1 MKKRIITAG
10 ILSFVMTVTA
20 VFPTAVFAGEPQND
34 LTYAEMFKSLY
45 DDVITNGRTNGY
57 FSAPKNNYSFALP
70 YHAIEEFC
78 VDDVDYGHETT
89 SNDAAYLVQVAALHD
104 VLVKQGRISGSADNI
119 VKSWGTLEEMIP
131 CSANYAY
138 GSDKIKGILWK
149 PEEQKSDSY
158 PDGENPDDYPIPTTA
173 FGSYGKN
180 PLYNI
185 LKTAYSS
192 DGGYYITHRLI
203 DTDDWYGFGEGS
215 SAYINLFQRGVNES
229 CYETVPQP
237 CLEEF
242 KYGNETCGIRGIII
256 GNSVA
261 PQYIFNNDPSA
272 DFRAIQAI
280 HLANRWSIDTG
291 ARSAL
296 AGKMGDQLRN
306 VMFDRFYKQIGC
318 QNLSSASE
326 SKAKSQH
333 YLISGETQ
341 LYGPL
346 NEWVWGSQTSGLDI
360 HQADQNPLAAYALLT
375 DSNMSDAMKASMA
388 ADDYK
393 ESLKRQIELYLWLQS
408 REGPIAGGCTNS
420 YKGKYE
426 KYNSSDPTFYDMVYV
441 EHPNHKDPGSN
452 QSISSQAQTVQR
464 LAELYYY
471 IKTTEDKSGIHPG
484 YMSLE
489 EALDTLLGRWFDWI
503 EANTHFD
510 WEAPD
515 GTSYTYCI
523 PTEIN
528 WTGQP
533 DTWSGYYYPNG
544 NQNLH
549 ASIADYGQDVGSVSA
564 ICNALTYYAAAKGVN
579 VYASVS
585 DQNTTT
591 EAKGLRLANK
601 LLRCQWAEGRDEVG
615 ISVKEHNSELSR
627 VFDQEVYIPENYSGE
642 MPDGSAL
649 KSGATFSSIRK
660 KYNNVQGWKDA
671 LAYYMGIGSDNN
683 HDGVININDYEYKM
697 HKFKDESDAVMA
709 YGTMALLYPEATS
722 SPRPFNVDFVTE
734 PYYPDPATQTVNG
747 GETASIPIIPDDC
760 AGKHIVGWHAD
771 DDLSNLFDFK
781 TPITRDTMFCAVWQD
796 INNTIVSSSDKTFI
810 TYYGDDINLTMN
822 GIVNGS
828 VACKVTLD
836 GVNIPCKQSRTT
848 FTVAAKA
855 IPAGETAEVE
865 YTVTSGART
874 NVYKYNVKSVYKCGD
889 IDGSGTV
896 DNNDAELYLHILSG
910 KFDFTEDQ
918 LRCADVNYDG
928 KWDILDPIAII
939 K

>member
-1 MKKRIITAG
+1 
-10 ILSFVMTVTA
+10 MTVTA
-20 VFPTAVFAGEPQND
+20 VLPTAVFAAEPQND

-78 VDDVDYGHETT
+78 VVDVDYGHETT

-119 VKSWGTLEEMIP
+119 VKSWKTLEEMIP

-158 PDGENPDDYPIPTTA
+158 PDGENPNDYPIPTTA

-185 LKTAYSS
+185 LKSAYGGDS
-192 DGGYYITHRLI
+192 GYYITHRLI

-280 HLANRWSIDTG
+280 HFANRWNIDTG
-291 ARSAL
+291 TRSAL

-318 QNLSSASE
+318 QSLNSASE

-375 DSNMSDAMKASMA
+375 DSNMSDAMQASMA

-408 REGPIAGGCTNS
+408 CEGPIAGGCTNS
-420 YKGKYE
+420 YKGKYGE
-426 KYNSSDPTFYDMVYV
+426 YNSSDPTFYDMVYV

-471 IKTTEDKSGIHPG
+471 IKTTEDKSGVTPG

-503 EANTHFD
+503 EENTHFD

-533 DTWSGYYYPNG
+533 DTWSGVYNPNG
-544 NQNLH
+544 NKNLH

-564 ICNALTYYAAAKGVN
+564 ICNALT
-579 VYASVS
+579 
-585 DQNTTT
+585 
-591 EAKGLRLANK
+591 
-601 LLRCQWAEGRDEVG
+601 
-615 ISVKEHNSELSR
+615 
-627 VFDQEVYIPENYSGE
+627 
-642 MPDGSAL
+642 
-649 KSGATFSSIRK
+649 
-660 KYNNVQGWKDA
+660 
-671 LAYYMGIGSDNN
+671 
-683 HDGVININDYEYKM
+683 
-697 HKFKDESDAVMA
+697 FKDESDAVMA

-781 TPITRDTMFCAVWQD
+781 TPITRDIMFCAVWQD
-796 INNTIVSSSDKTFI
+796 INNTIVSSNNKTFI

-828 VACKVTLD
+828 VACKVTLN
-836 GVNIPCKQSRTT
+836 GVNIPCKQSRTV

-896 DNNDAELYLHILSG
+896 DNSDAELYLRILSG

-928 KWDILDPIAII
+928 KRDILDPIAII